1 LSFCWLHFKFECFV
15 FHKYIYT
22 RTQKRVY
29 NMSKMQEN
37 RNHSAFM
44 LFYHFIFV
52 VKYRKKL
59 LSNKKYDDLIKR
71 ALVESQ
77 TKNIKIEKM
86 ESDQDHI
93 HVLVSCSPNVSPV
106 QIASI
111 LKQKTTYEL
120 WETYESELK
129 KEFWKEH
136 KFWSPSYFVCSIGS
150 VTKEAIERYISN
162 QRNSTNYPKG

>member
-1 LSFCWLHFKFECFV
+1 
-15 FHKYIYT
+15 
-22 RTQKRVY
+22 
-29 NMSKMQEN
+29 MPKMQEN
-37 RNHSAFM
+37 RNHSAFS

-52 VKYRKKL
+52 IKYRKKL
-59 LSNKKYDDLIKR
+59 LSNKKYDDLVKQV
-71 ALVESQ
+71 LVDSQ
-77 TKNIKIEKM
+77 NKNIQIEKM

-93 HVLVSCSPNVSPV
+93 HILVSASPNISPR

-111 LKQKTTYEL
+111 LKQKTTFEL
-120 WETYESELK
+120 WQAYESDLK

-150 VTKEAIERYISN
+150 VSKEAIEKYIAN